1 MKEYQ
6 TGQIRNIALVS
17 HNGAGKTTLVERLL
31 FKTGAI
37 TRMGSVTNGTAHM
50 DFEEEEVS
58 RNSSISTAIAPVEWK
73 GVKLNLLDTPG
84 FLDFIGEVN
93 SALKVA
99 DSAAVLIEA
108 VSGVEVGTEAVWAAA
123 DALKRPRIVVV
134 NKMDR
139 ENVRVRR
146 VMESL
151 RANLH
156 GNFVNLQLPIGE
168 GPTFK
173 GIIDLLH
180 MEARLGEK
188 GDKSPIPADM
198 AAAAEE
204 ARNALVEAAAEG
216 DDELL
221 EKFLEGVELSGAE
234 VTRGLKES
242 LLNGTAIPVLYC
254 AGESGLGVDAL
265 LDAFV
270 ELLPAPNEA
279 GGYEATD
286 AKGETARYEVSDASP
301 LTVFVFK
308 SREDNFGK
316 TSYLRVFGGTLA
328 SDSRIWD
335 GKHNAEVRVGQL
347 QAPSGKDV
355 SPIAKLHA
363 GDIGTVVKLG
373 EAGTNDTLGDRGR
386 VLAVSPIVQPDP
398 LSSVA
403 IHPVTQADTT
413 KLSQSLNR
421 LIAEDSTLRWHTEP
435 STHETILS
443 GMGVAHLDIA
453 VHKALSKFGVHLR
466 TTTPKVPYRETIT
479 KAADADYT
487 HKKQTGGAGQYARVA
502 LRVEPVEES
511 RGFEF
516 ASEVFGGAVS
526 APFVSAT
533 EKGCR
538 QALEGGVLAGFPVV
552 GVRTVITD
560 GKMHPVDS
568 KEIAFQTA
576 GREGFKQAVLKAGP
590 VLLEPIYEV
599 TVTVPA
605 DNMGDILGDMN
616 TRRARVLGMDQ
627 EGNKSIVRAEVPLAE
642 MQSYAADL
650 RSMTQGRGLFGMK
663 FLQYGRVPGHLL
675 EELVSK
681 LRKDREA
688 EDGHE

>member
-17 HNGAGKTTLVERLL
+17 HNGAGKTSLIERIL

-37 TRMGSVTNGTAHM
+37 TRMGSVMTGTAHM
-50 DFEEEEVS
+50 DFEEEEVA
-58 RNSSISTAIAPVEWK
+58 RNSSLITAIAPVEWK
-73 GVKLNLLDTPG
+73 NTKLNLLDTPG

-93 SALKVA
+93 SAMKVA
-99 DSAAVLIEA
+99 DSAAVVIEA

-123 DALKRPRIVVV
+123 ETYGRPRVLII

-139 ENVRVRR
+139 DNVRVRR
-146 VMESL
+146 VKESINN
-151 RANLH
+151 NLVGH
-156 GNFVNLQLPIGE
+156 FVDLQLPIGE

-173 GIIDLLH
+173 GIVDLLH
-180 MEARLGEK
+180 MEARMGEK
-188 GDKSPIPADM
+188 GDKAPIPADM
-198 AAAAEE
+198 QAAADE
-204 ARNALVEAAAEG
+204 ARAALVEAAAEG
-216 DDELL
+216 DDELIM
-221 EKFLEGVELSGAE
+221 KFLEGEELSGAE
-234 VTRGLKES
+234 IARGLKEATLS
-242 LLNGTAIPVLYC
+242 GVVVPVLYI
-254 AGESGLGVDAL
+254 AGESGIGVDAL

-270 ELLPAPNEA
+270 ELLPAPNET
-279 GGYEATD
+279 GGFEATNARD
-286 AKGETARYEVSDASP
+286 ETATYEVSDKSP
-301 LTVFVFK
+301 LAVFVFK

-316 TSYLRVFGGTLA
+316 TSYLRVFGGTLS

-335 GKHNAEVRVGQL
+335 PARGAEVRVGAL
-347 QAPSGKDV
+347 QIASGKES

-373 EAGTNDTLGDRGR
+373 DAATNDTLGDRGAMIIIAP
-386 VLAVSPIVQPDP
+386 VVQPNP
-398 LSSVA
+398 LASVA
-403 IHPVTQADTT
+403 IHPVAQADTA

-421 LIAEDSTLRWHTEP
+421 LVAEDPTLHWATEP
-435 STHETILS
+435 STHETLLS

-487 HKKQTGGAGQYARVA
+487 HKKQTGGAGQYARVM
-502 LRVEPVEES
+502 LRVEPVEEE

-516 ASEVFGGAVS
+516 GSEVFGGAVS
-526 APFVSAT
+526 APFVAAT

-538 QALEGGVLAGFPVV
+538 QALEGGVLAGYPVV
-552 GVRTVITD
+552 GVRAVITD

-576 GREGFKQAVLKAGP
+576 GREGFKEAVRKAGP

-599 TVTVPA
+599 LVTVPA

-627 EGNKSIVRAEVPLAE
+627 EGSKSIVRAEVPLGE

-650 RSMTQGRGLFGMK
+650 RSMTQGRGLFSMK
-663 FLQYGRVPGHLL
+663 FQQYGRVPGHMLD
-675 EELVSK
+675 ELVSK
-681 LRKDREA
+681 LRKEHEEHA
-688 EDGHE
+688 E

>member
-17 HNGAGKTTLVERLL
+17 HNGAGKTTLVERIL

-37 TRMGSVTNGTAHM
+37 TRMGSVMTGTAHM

-58 RNSSISTAIAPVEWK
+58 RNSSIATAIAPVEWK

-93 SALKVA
+93 SAMKVA
-99 DSAAVLIEA
+99 DSAAVLVEA

-123 DALKRPRIVVV
+123 DAYDRPRVLVVG
-134 NKMDR
+134 KMDR

-146 VMESL
+146 VKESINN
-151 RANLH
+151 NLSAH
-156 GNFVNLQLPIGE
+156 FVDLQLPIGE
-168 GPTFK
+168 GPSFK
-173 GIIDLLH
+173 GIVDLLH
-180 MEARLGEK
+180 MEARMGEK
-188 GDKSPIPADM
+188 GDKAPIPADM
-198 AAAAEE
+198 QAAAED
-204 ARNALVEAAAEG
+204 ARAALVEAAAEG
-216 DDELL
+216 DDELIM
-221 EKFLEGVELSGAE
+221 KFLEGEELTGAE
-234 VTRGLKES
+234 IARGLKEATLS
-242 LLNGTAIPVLYC
+242 
-254 AGESGLGVDAL
+254 
-265 LDAFV
+265 
-270 ELLPAPNEA
+270 ELLPAPNET
-279 GGYEATD
+279 GGFGATD
-286 AKGETARYEVSDASP
+286 PKGQTATYEVSDASP
-301 LTVFVFK
+301 LAVFVFK

-316 TSYLRVFGGTLA
+316 TSYLRVFGGTLS

-335 GKHNAEVRVGQL
+335 HGRGTEVRVGAL
-347 QAPSGKDV
+347 QVSSGKDNTPV
-355 SPIAKLHA
+355 AKLHA

-373 EAGTNDTLGDRGR
+373 DAATNDTLGDRGNALF
-386 VLAVSPIVQPDP
+386 VAPTEQPNPLA
-398 LSSVA
+398 SVA
-403 IHPVTQADTT
+403 IHPVSRADTA
-413 KLSQSLNR
+413 KLSQSLSR
-421 LIAEDSTLRWHTEP
+421 LVAADPPLHWATEP

-487 HKKQTGGAGQYARVA
+487 HKKQTGGAGQYARVM

-516 ASEVFGGAVS
+516 GSEIFGGAVS
-526 APFVSAT
+526 APFVAAT

-538 QALEGGVLAGFPVV
+538 QALEGGVLAGYPVV
-552 GVRTVITD
+552 GVRAVITD

-576 GREGFKQAVLKAGP
+576 GREGFKQAVMKAGP
-590 VLLEPIYEV
+590 MLLEPIYEV

-616 TRRARVLGMDQ
+616 SRRARVLGMDQ
-627 EGNKSIVRAEVPLAE
+627 EGSKSIVRAEVPLAE

-663 FLQYGRVPGHLL
+663 FMQYGRVPGHLQD
-675 EELVSK
+675 ELVTK
-681 LRKDREA
+681 LRKEREHEGEA
-688 EDGHE
+688 E

>member
-17 HNGAGKTTLVERLL
+17 HNGAGKTSLIERIL

-37 TRMGSVTNGTAHM
+37 TRMGSVMTGTAHM
-50 DFEEEEVS
+50 DFEEEEVA
-58 RNSSISTAIAPVEWK
+58 RNSSLITAIAPVEWK
-73 GVKLNLLDTPG
+73 NTKLNLLDTPG

-93 SALKVA
+93 SAMKVA
-99 DSAAVLIEA
+99 DSAAVVIEA
-108 VSGVEVGTEAVWAAA
+108 VAGVEVGTEAVWAAA
-123 DALKRPRIVVV
+123 ETYGRPRVLII

-139 ENVRVRR
+139 DNVRVRR
-146 VMESL
+146 VKESINN
-151 RANLH
+151 NLVGH
-156 GNFVNLQLPIGE
+156 FVDLQLPIGE

-173 GIIDLLH
+173 GIVDLLH
-180 MEARLGEK
+180 MEARMGEK
-188 GDKSPIPADM
+188 GDKAPIPADM
-198 AAAAEE
+198 QAAADE
-204 ARNALVEAAAEG
+204 ARAALVEAAAEG
-216 DDELL
+216 DDELIM
-221 EKFLEGVELSGAE
+221 KFLEGEELSGAE
-234 VTRGLKES
+234 IARGLKEATLS
-242 LLNGTAIPVLYC
+242 GVVVPVLYI
-254 AGESGLGVDAL
+254 AGESGIGVDAL

-270 ELLPAPNEA
+270 ELLPAPNET
-279 GGYEATD
+279 GGFEAANARD
-286 AKGETARYEVSDASP
+286 ETATYEVSDKSP
-301 LTVFVFK
+301 LAVFVFK

-316 TSYLRVFGGTLA
+316 TSYLRVFGGTLS

-335 GKHNAEVRVGQL
+335 PARGAEVRVGAL
-347 QAPSGKDV
+347 QIASGKES

-373 EAGTNDTLGDRGR
+373 DAATNDTLGDRG
-386 VLAVSPIVQPDP
+386 AVIIIAPVVQPNP
-398 LSSVA
+398 LASVA
-403 IHPVTQADTT
+403 IHPVAQADTA

-421 LIAEDSTLRWHTEP
+421 LVAEDPTLHWATEP
-435 STHETILS
+435 STHETLLS

-487 HKKQTGGAGQYARVA
+487 HKKQTGGAGQYARVM
-502 LRVEPVEES
+502 LRVEPVEEE

-516 ASEVFGGAVS
+516 GSEVFGGAVS
-526 APFVSAT
+526 APFVAAT

-538 QALEGGVLAGFPVV
+538 QALEGGVLAGYPVV
-552 GVRTVITD
+552 GVRAVITD

-576 GREGFKQAVLKAGP
+576 GREGFKEAVRKAGP

-599 TVTVPA
+599 LVTVPA

-627 EGNKSIVRAEVPLAE
+627 EGSKSIVRAEVPLGE

-650 RSMTQGRGLFGMK
+650 RSMTQGRGLFSMK
-663 FLQYGRVPGHLL
+663 FQQYGRVPGHMLD
-675 EELVSK
+675 ELVSK
-681 LRKDREA
+681 LRKEHEEHA
-688 EDGHE
+688 E

>member
-50 DFEEEEVS
+50 DFEEEEIA

-99 DSAAVLIEA
+99 DSAAVVIEA

-123 DALKRPRIVVV
+123 DALKRPRIIVV

-139 ENVRVRR
+139 DNVRVRR

-188 GDKSPIPADM
+188 GDKAPIPADL

-204 ARNALVEAAAEG
+204 ARAALVEAAAEG

-221 EKFLEGVELSGAE
+221 EKFLEGEELSGAE
-234 VTRGLKES
+234 VARGLKES
-242 LLNGTAIPVLYC
+242 LLSGTAIPVLYC

-270 ELLPAPNEA
+270 ELMPAPNET

-286 AKGETARYEVSDASP
+286 GKGETARYEVSDASP

-316 TSYLRVFGGTLA
+316 TSYLRVFGGALS

-335 GKHNAEVRVGQL
+335 GNHNAEVRVGQL
-347 QAPSGKDV
+347 QAPNGKDA
-355 SPIAKLHA
+355 SPVARLHA

-386 VLAVSPIVQPDP
+386 VLSISPIVQPDP
-398 LSSVA
+398 LASVA

-479 KAADADYT
+479 KSADADYT

-516 ASEVFGGAVS
+516 ASEIFGGAVS
-526 APFVSAT
+526 APFVAAT

-576 GREGFKQAVLKAGP
+576 GREGFKQAVLKAAP

-650 RSMTQGRGLFGMK
+650 RSMTQGRGLFSMK
-663 FLQYGRVPGHLL
+663 FMQYGRVPGHLL
-675 EELVSK
+675 EELVGK
-681 LRKDREA
+681 LRKEREA

>member
-17 HNGAGKTTLVERLL
+17 HNGAGKTTLVERIL

-37 TRMGSVTNGTAHM
+37 TRMGSVMTGTAHM

-58 RNSSISTAIAPVEWK
+58 RNSSIATAIAPVEWK

-93 SALKVA
+93 SAMKVA
-99 DSAAVLIEA
+99 DSAAVLVEA

-123 DALKRPRIVVV
+123 DAYDRPRVLVVG
-134 NKMDR
+134 KMDR

-146 VMESL
+146 VKESINN
-151 RANLH
+151 NLSAH
-156 GNFVNLQLPIGE
+156 FVDLQLPIGE
-168 GPTFK
+168 GPSFK
-173 GIIDLLH
+173 GIVDLLH
-180 MEARLGEK
+180 MEARMGEK
-188 GDKSPIPADM
+188 GDKAPIPADM
-198 AAAAEE
+198 QAAAED
-204 ARNALVEAAAEG
+204 ARAALVEAAAEG
-216 DDELL
+216 DDELIM
-221 EKFLEGVELSGAE
+221 KFLEGEELTGAE
-234 VTRGLKES
+234 IARGLKEATLS
-242 LLNGTAIPVLYC
+242 GTVVPILYV
-254 AGESGLGVDAL
+254 AGESGVGVDAL

-270 ELLPAPNEA
+270 ELLPAPNET
-279 GGYEATD
+279 GGFRAANARE
-286 AKGETARYEVSDASP
+286 ETATYEVSDKSP
-301 LTVFVFK
+301 LAVFVFK

-316 TSYLRVFGGTLA
+316 TSYLRVFGGTLS

-335 GKHNAEVRVGQL
+335 SGRGAEVRVGAL
-347 QAPSGKDV
+347 QVSSGKDNTPV
-355 SPIAKLHA
+355 AKLHA

-373 EAGTNDTLGDRGR
+373 DAATNDTLGDRGNALF
-386 VLAVSPIVQPDP
+386 VAPTEQPNPLA
-398 LSSVA
+398 SVA
-403 IHPVTQADTT
+403 IHPVSQADTA

-421 LIAEDSTLRWHTEP
+421 LVAEDPTLHWSTEP

-487 HKKQTGGAGQYARVA
+487 HKKQTGGAGQYARVM

-516 ASEVFGGAVS
+516 GSEIFGGAVS
-526 APFVSAT
+526 APFVAAT

-538 QALEGGVLAGFPVV
+538 QALEGGVLAGYPVV
-552 GVRTVITD
+552 GVRAVITD

-576 GREGFKQAVLKAGP
+576 GREGFKQAVMKAGP
-590 VLLEPIYEV
+590 MLLEPIYEV

-616 TRRARVLGMDQ
+616 SRRARVLGMDQ
-627 EGNKSIVRAEVPLAE
+627 EGSKSIVRAEVPLAE

-663 FLQYGRVPGHLL
+663 FMQYGRVPGHLQD
-675 EELVSK
+675 ELVTK
-681 LRKDREA
+681 LRKEREHEGEA
-688 EDGHE
+688 E

>member
-31 FKTGAI
+31 FKSGAI
-37 TRMGSVTNGTAHM
+37 SRMGSVTSGTAHM
-50 DFEEEEVS
+50 DFEEEEVN
-58 RNSSISTAIAPVEWK
+58 RNSSIATAIAPVEWK

-93 SALKVA
+93 SAMRVA
-99 DSAAVLIEA
+99 DSAVVLVEA

-123 DALKRPRIVVV
+123 DAYNRPRLLLV

-146 VMESL
+146 VLESING
-151 RANLH
+151 NLTGH
-156 GNFVNLQLPIGE
+156 FVQLQLPIGE
-168 GPTFK
+168 GPGFK
-173 GIIDLLH
+173 GVVDLLS

-188 GDKSPIPADM
+188 GDRAPIPADM
-198 AAAAEE
+198 AGAADE
-204 ARNALVEAAAEG
+204 ARMALVEAAAEG
-216 DDELL
+216 EDALI
-221 EKFLEGVELSGAE
+221 EKYLEGEELTAE
-234 VTRGLKES
+234 EIARGLKQ
-242 LLNGTAIPVLYC
+242 AVLKGATVPILFA
-254 AGESGLGVDAL
+254 AGESGIGA
-265 LDAFV
+265 DAFLEACV
-270 ELLPAPNEA
+270 ALLPAPNEA
-279 GGYEATD
+279 GQFEATD
-286 AKGETARYEVSDASP
+286 ARGEAVRHDVSDASP
-301 LTVFVFK
+301 LAAFVFK

-316 TSYLRVFGGTLA
+316 TSYLRVFGGSLA

-335 GKHNAEVRVGQL
+335 GNHDAEVRVGTL
-347 QAPSGKDV
+347 QVSSGKDTHPV
-355 SPIAKLHA
+355 TRLHA

-373 EAGTNDTLGDRGR
+373 EAATNDTLGDRGR
-386 VLAVSPIVQPDP
+386 ILRIEPIVQPDP
-398 LSSVA
+398 LASVA
-403 IHPVTQADTT
+403 IHPVSQSDTA

-421 LIAEDSTLRWHTEP
+421 LVAEDPTLHWHTEP
-435 STHETILS
+435 ATHETILS
-443 GMGVAHLDIA
+443 GMGMAHLDIA
-453 VHKALSKFGVHLR
+453 VHKAQSKFGVHLR

-502 LRVEPVEES
+502 LRVEPIDET

-576 GREGFKQAVLKAGP
+576 GREGFKQAVMKAAP
-590 VLLEPIYEV
+590 MLLEPIYEV

-627 EGNKSIVRAEVPLAE
+627 EGNKSVIRVEVPLAE
-642 MQSYAADL
+642 VQTYAADL
-650 RSMTQGRGLFGMK
+650 RSMTQGRGLFSMK
-663 FLQYGRVPGHLL
+663 FLQYGRVPGHLQ
-675 EELVSK
+675 EELVTK
-681 LRKDREA
+681 LKKDRQT
-688 EDGHE
+688 EDEGE